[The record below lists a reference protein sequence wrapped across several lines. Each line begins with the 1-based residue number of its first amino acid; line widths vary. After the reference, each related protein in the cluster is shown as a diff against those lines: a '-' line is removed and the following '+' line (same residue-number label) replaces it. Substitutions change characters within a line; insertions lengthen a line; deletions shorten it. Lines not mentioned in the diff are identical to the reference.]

1 MSEPEFNLAYR
12 SALLAKQVFSGC
24 RLGSWCFS
32 LSSKHLFYSTFPYE
46 QELKLFLEIGGT
58 LDTAIA
64 ASEQNLPIILS
75 DPMGLMWIA
84 EAGAVK
90 ETPSRMLFL
99 LGPIF
104 LTNIS
109 TKYIFDQM
117 AQLKVSHTVQSRYV
131 RILQEVPVLDVGM
144 VEQYA
149 RMLHATVMDDYLA
162 TVEPVYKTSHPQ
174 QPDQPEVGGRT
185 DYLRAYQLE
194 QDMLDGI
201 REGRPDALQRLSF
214 PGVLYQFHTNDPVRE
229 VKNNIIIFVSLC
241 ARAAIEGGVSL
252 HVAKELEENYVAQ
265 IERCGS
271 ISELARINHE
281 MGREFSLLVAQCREN
296 PNLSE
301 TIQNCCNYIRNH
313 YMEPLELS
321 DISSALGYADYYL
334 SRKFHREMGVH
345 ISDYINEV
353 RLGHAKALLA
363 TTNMSL
369 EAISEKLHYSSRN
382 YFSKVFRKHFGL
394 SPSEYRSGKADF
406 IKNDRG

>member
-1 MSEPEFNLAYR
+1 MSESEFDLAYR
-12 SALLAKQVFSGC
+12 SSLMAKQVYSAC

-32 LSSKHLFYSTFPYE
+32 LHSKRLFYSTFPYE
-46 QELKLFLEIGGT
+46 KELKLFLEIGGT
-58 LDTAIA
+58 LDSAIA
-64 ASEQNLPIILS
+64 MSDENLPVILS

-84 EAGAVK
+84 EAGSIGDS
-90 ETPSRMLFL
+90 PSRMLFL

-117 AQLKVSHTVQSRYV
+117 AQLKVSHTVQSRYA

-149 RMLHATVMDDYLA
+149 RMLHATIMNDYLA
-162 TVEPVYKTSHPQ
+162 TVEPMYRTSHPQ
-174 QPDQPEVGGRT
+174 QLDQPVAGGRT

-194 QDMLDGI
+194 QDMLTGI
-201 REGRPDALQRLSF
+201 REGRTNALQRLSF

-252 HVAKELEENYVAQ
+252 HVAKEREENYIAR

-271 ISELARINHE
+271 ISELAKLNHQ
-281 MGREFSLLVAQCREN
+281 MGHEFSLLVAQCREN

-363 TTNMSL
+363 TTDMSL

-382 YFSKVFRKHFGL
+382 YFSKVFRKHFGM
-394 SPSEYRSGKADF
+394 SPSEYRAGKHDLD
-406 IKNDRG
+406 ISQRG